1 MKKSLFWL
9 LALVL
14 SPVAV
19 LVVITPMDS
28 QKQYIFGLLSIGILF
43 LMGFSKRRSVS
54 VIMVVTSLLMSTRY
68 MYFRLTQTLHFNSSI
83 EAILGMGLFLAE
95 VYIWVMLL
103 LNYLQ
108 TVWPLKRGIVP
119 LPDDMSKWPTVD
131 IYIPSYNE
139 PLEVVRD
146 TVLAAQCIDYPKDKM
161 KIYLLDDG
169 KRSEFA
175 VFAADVGVGYITRND
190 NKHAKAG
197 NLNHALTLT
206 QGELICVFDCDH
218 VATRVFLQATVGG
231 FLKDPMLALVQTPHY
246 FYSPDPFERNL
257 SVGRNIPNEGML
269 FYGPIQQGNDNWNA
283 TFFCGSCAVIRREA
297 LAQIGGFAV
306 ETVTEDAHTA
316 LKFQRLGWKSAFLD
330 IPLAAGLATE
340 RLVVHVIQRTRW
352 ARGMTQIF
360 RVDNP
365 LFGRGLTFQQRL
377 CYLSAMLYY
386 QFALPRVVFVTA
398 PLAYL
403 LFNLNIIYSSA
414 SLIVSY
420 ALPHLFLAIYVGSRM
435 NGRYRYSFWG
445 EIYDIVLAF
454 HLVLPT
460 LVTMIFPK
468 RGKFNVTDKG
478 GLLDVG
484 YFDFTVVRPHLVV
497 ACLLALGVVVG
508 IVRAIGHDYFGSD
521 PNVIALNVG
530 WGIYSLIFLLAAIA
544 VARETRQVRK
554 TIRIDVDIPVV
565 IHYASGIVSRSH
577 TADLSMGVLPV
588 TKEQLGKKIRAQ
600 LPIDPLYITDFN
612 RVRLEFVGHYR
623 DVCENPASSTLWLD
637 VGRESYLDLTY
648 QSLKVNN
655 DLSHFPVPFYD
666 PRDNRPLKLPMIFP
680 GSPAV
685 TQQQAAAIVAS
696 WFGSKAG
703 WRGQQFPVY
712 FNELPDRNA
721 IVFATND
728 KRPDF
733 LRDHPPV
740 KAPTIE
746 MIDNPNDPYVKLL
759 VIFGRDDNDLLL
771 AAKGIAQGNI
781 LFRGS
786 SVTVDGIKTL
796 QPRQPYDAPNWVRTD
811 RSVTFAELKT
821 YEQQLQSSG
830 LVPDAITVALNLPP
844 DLYLLRA
851 NGIDMDLKYRYTM
864 PPVKDS
870 SRMDISLND
879 QFLQSFSLNSS
890 QDVNKLI
897 LRLPVLQ
904 GLLDGKSEVTIP
916 ALRLGAVNQLRFD
929 FQYMNPMPGGSID
942 NCITFQPV
950 QNHVVIGDDST
961 IDFSKYY
968 HFIALPDLRVFA
980 NAGFPYS
987 RMADLSD
994 TLVVVPKAPTQGQ
1007 VATLLQALG
1016 GIGSQTGLAAINLQ
1030 MTDDGNQI
1038 KNKDADL
1045 LLIGAI
1051 PSSLKDDTKIN
1062 LLVEATK
1069 SWVKMPMRHYDLA
1082 SIYPDDEA
1090 RTPNTRTDITS
1101 SGPMAAVIG
1110 FQSPYNDQR
1119 SVVALLA
1126 DSPRGNELL
1135 TNALNDSG
1143 KRAAMFGSVAVIRE
1157 SGVNSLR
1164 VGDIYYV
1171 GHLPWFE
1178 RIWFALSN
1186 HPILLAI
1193 FAAISIVL
1201 LAWVLWRMLRI
1212 ISRRRLSLDDE

>member
-1 MKKSLFWL
+1 
-9 LALVL
+9 
-14 SPVAV
+14 
-19 LVVITPMDS
+19 
-28 QKQYIFGLLSIGILF
+28 
-43 LMGFSKRRSVS
+43 MGFSKRRSVS

-206 QGELICVFDCDH
+206 HGELICVFDCDH

-577 TADLSMGVLPV
+577 TADLSMG
-588 TKEQLGKKIRAQ
+588 GC
-600 LPIDPLYITDFN
+600 
-612 RVRLEFVGHYR
+612 RVAAPDMRHLE
-623 DVCENPASSTLWLD
+623 DDIE
-637 VGRESYLDLTY
+637 E
-648 QSLKVNN
+648 
-655 DLSHFPVPFYD
+655 
-666 PRDNRPLKLPMIFP
+666 I
-680 GSPAV
+680 
-685 TQQQAAAIVAS
+685 
-696 WFGSKAG
+696 
-703 WRGQQFPVY
+703 
-712 FNELPDRNA
+712 EL
-721 IVFATND
+721 I
-728 KRPDF
+728 
-733 LRDHPPV
+733 
-740 KAPTIE
+740 
-746 MIDNPNDPYVKLL
+746 
-759 VIFGRDDNDLLL
+759 
-771 AAKGIAQGNI
+771 
-781 LFRGS
+781 
-786 SVTVDGIKTL
+786 
-796 QPRQPYDAPNWVRTD
+796 
-811 RSVTFAELKT
+811 
-821 YEQQLQSSG
+821 LQSG
-830 LVPDAITVALNLPP
+830 
-844 DLYLLRA
+844 
-851 NGIDMDLKYRYTM
+851 
-864 PPVKDS
+864 
-870 SRMDISLND
+870 
-879 QFLQSFSLNSS
+879 
-890 QDVNKLI
+890 
-897 LRLPVLQ
+897 
-904 GLLDGKSEVTIP
+904 
-916 ALRLGAVNQLRFD
+916 
-929 FQYMNPMPGGSID
+929 
-942 NCITFQPV
+942 
-950 QNHVVIGDDST
+950 
-961 IDFSKYY
+961 
-968 HFIALPDLRVFA
+968 
-980 NAGFPYS
+980 
-987 RMADLSD
+987 
-994 TLVVVPKAPTQGQ
+994 
-1007 VATLLQALG
+1007 
-1016 GIGSQTGLAAINLQ
+1016 
-1030 MTDDGNQI
+1030 
-1038 KNKDADL
+1038 
-1045 LLIGAI
+1045 
-1051 PSSLKDDTKIN
+1051 
-1062 LLVEATK
+1062 
-1069 SWVKMPMRHYDLA
+1069 
-1082 SIYPDDEA
+1082 
-1090 RTPNTRTDITS
+1090 
-1101 SGPMAAVIG
+1101 
-1110 FQSPYNDQR
+1110 
-1119 SVVALLA
+1119 
-1126 DSPRGNELL
+1126 
-1135 TNALNDSG
+1135 
-1143 KRAAMFGSVAVIRE
+1143 
-1157 SGVNSLR
+1157 
-1164 VGDIYYV
+1164 
-1171 GHLPWFE
+1171 
-1178 RIWFALSN
+1178 
-1186 HPILLAI
+1186 
-1193 FAAISIVL
+1193 AISIPAQLVTSDE
-1201 LAWVLWRMLRI
+1201 RFLRLKFDEDI
-1212 ISRRRLSLDDE
+1212 PLSRRRELVRVVLARADAWINPPRPQDNPFRSFFTILRCVFELFWLTWKTRRSQRSRTAVAKTAQEDGTL

>member
-206 QGELICVFDCDH
+206 HGELICVFDCDH

-577 TADLSMGVLPV
+577 TADLSMG
-588 TKEQLGKKIRAQ
+588 GC
-600 LPIDPLYITDFN
+600 
-612 RVRLEFVGHYR
+612 RVAAPDMRHLE
-623 DVCENPASSTLWLD
+623 DDIE
-637 VGRESYLDLTY
+637 E
-648 QSLKVNN
+648 
-655 DLSHFPVPFYD
+655 
-666 PRDNRPLKLPMIFP
+666 I
-680 GSPAV
+680 
-685 TQQQAAAIVAS
+685 
-696 WFGSKAG
+696 
-703 WRGQQFPVY
+703 
-712 FNELPDRNA
+712 EL
-721 IVFATND
+721 I
-728 KRPDF
+728 
-733 LRDHPPV
+733 
-740 KAPTIE
+740 
-746 MIDNPNDPYVKLL
+746 
-759 VIFGRDDNDLLL
+759 
-771 AAKGIAQGNI
+771 
-781 LFRGS
+781 
-786 SVTVDGIKTL
+786 
-796 QPRQPYDAPNWVRTD
+796 
-811 RSVTFAELKT
+811 
-821 YEQQLQSSG
+821 LQSG
-830 LVPDAITVALNLPP
+830 
-844 DLYLLRA
+844 
-851 NGIDMDLKYRYTM
+851 
-864 PPVKDS
+864 
-870 SRMDISLND
+870 
-879 QFLQSFSLNSS
+879 
-890 QDVNKLI
+890 
-897 LRLPVLQ
+897 
-904 GLLDGKSEVTIP
+904 
-916 ALRLGAVNQLRFD
+916 
-929 FQYMNPMPGGSID
+929 
-942 NCITFQPV
+942 
-950 QNHVVIGDDST
+950 
-961 IDFSKYY
+961 
-968 HFIALPDLRVFA
+968 
-980 NAGFPYS
+980 
-987 RMADLSD
+987 
-994 TLVVVPKAPTQGQ
+994 
-1007 VATLLQALG
+1007 
-1016 GIGSQTGLAAINLQ
+1016 
-1030 MTDDGNQI
+1030 
-1038 KNKDADL
+1038 
-1045 LLIGAI
+1045 
-1051 PSSLKDDTKIN
+1051 
-1062 LLVEATK
+1062 
-1069 SWVKMPMRHYDLA
+1069 
-1082 SIYPDDEA
+1082 
-1090 RTPNTRTDITS
+1090 
-1101 SGPMAAVIG
+1101 
-1110 FQSPYNDQR
+1110 
-1119 SVVALLA
+1119 
-1126 DSPRGNELL
+1126 
-1135 TNALNDSG
+1135 
-1143 KRAAMFGSVAVIRE
+1143 
-1157 SGVNSLR
+1157 
-1164 VGDIYYV
+1164 
-1171 GHLPWFE
+1171 
-1178 RIWFALSN
+1178 
-1186 HPILLAI
+1186 
-1193 FAAISIVL
+1193 AISIPAQLVTSDE
-1201 LAWVLWRMLRI
+1201 RFLRLKFDEDI
-1212 ISRRRLSLDDE
+1212 PLSRRRELVRVVLARADAWINPPRPQDNPFRSFFTILRCVFELFWLTWKTRRSQRSRTAVAKTAQEDGTFNDAGAAGRDVLCACAAQ

>member
-297 LAQIGGFAV
+297 LAQIGCFAV

-497 ACLLALGVVVG
+497 ACLLALGVIVG

-577 TADLSMGVLPV
+577 TADLSMG
-588 TKEQLGKKIRAQ
+588 GC
-600 LPIDPLYITDFN
+600 
-612 RVRLEFVGHYR
+612 RVVA
-623 DVCENPASSTLWLD
+623 P
-637 VGRESYLDLTY
+637 
-648 QSLKVNN
+648 
-655 DLSHFPVPFYD
+655 
-666 PRDNRPLKLPMIFP
+666 DNRHLEDDIEE
-680 GSPAV
+680 
-685 TQQQAAAIVAS
+685 I
-696 WFGSKAG
+696 
-703 WRGQQFPVY
+703 
-712 FNELPDRNA
+712 EL
-721 IVFATND
+721 I
-728 KRPDF
+728 
-733 LRDHPPV
+733 
-740 KAPTIE
+740 
-746 MIDNPNDPYVKLL
+746 
-759 VIFGRDDNDLLL
+759 
-771 AAKGIAQGNI
+771 
-781 LFRGS
+781 
-786 SVTVDGIKTL
+786 
-796 QPRQPYDAPNWVRTD
+796 
-811 RSVTFAELKT
+811 
-821 YEQQLQSSG
+821 LQSG
-830 LVPDAITVALNLPP
+830 
-844 DLYLLRA
+844 
-851 NGIDMDLKYRYTM
+851 
-864 PPVKDS
+864 
-870 SRMDISLND
+870 
-879 QFLQSFSLNSS
+879 
-890 QDVNKLI
+890 
-897 LRLPVLQ
+897 
-904 GLLDGKSEVTIP
+904 
-916 ALRLGAVNQLRFD
+916 
-929 FQYMNPMPGGSID
+929 
-942 NCITFQPV
+942 
-950 QNHVVIGDDST
+950 
-961 IDFSKYY
+961 
-968 HFIALPDLRVFA
+968 
-980 NAGFPYS
+980 
-987 RMADLSD
+987 
-994 TLVVVPKAPTQGQ
+994 
-1007 VATLLQALG
+1007 
-1016 GIGSQTGLAAINLQ
+1016 
-1030 MTDDGNQI
+1030 
-1038 KNKDADL
+1038 
-1045 LLIGAI
+1045 
-1051 PSSLKDDTKIN
+1051 
-1062 LLVEATK
+1062 
-1069 SWVKMPMRHYDLA
+1069 
-1082 SIYPDDEA
+1082 
-1090 RTPNTRTDITS
+1090 
-1101 SGPMAAVIG
+1101 
-1110 FQSPYNDQR
+1110 
-1119 SVVALLA
+1119 
-1126 DSPRGNELL
+1126 
-1135 TNALNDSG
+1135 
-1143 KRAAMFGSVAVIRE
+1143 
-1157 SGVNSLR
+1157 
-1164 VGDIYYV
+1164 
-1171 GHLPWFE
+1171 
-1178 RIWFALSN
+1178 
-1186 HPILLAI
+1186 
-1193 FAAISIVL
+1193 AISIPAQLVTSDE
-1201 LAWVLWRMLRI
+1201 RFLRLKFDEDI
-1212 ISRRRLSLDDE
+1212 PLSRRRELVRVVLARADAWINPPRPQDNPFRSFFTILRCVFELFWLTWKTRRSQRNRATVAKTAQEDGTL